1 MIRSIIPDDVIK
13 RVRSLINGAR
23 DIVITCHL
31 SPDGDAVGSTL
42 GLCHVLR
49 RLGKN
54 ANVVTADMVPRSLH
68 FVPGVRDITVMSIN
82 ESLARRLVSEAQ
94 LIFCLDFNTMSRI
107 DKLGECIEGSRAPR
121 VLIDHHLDPD
131 NQFDVM
137 ISYPEASSTA
147 ELVFRVLM
155 QLRML
160 NMVDKVAAQCL
171 YLGLMTDTGNFTFG
185 CENPELYEIQ
195 AVLMRRRIDKQWL
208 YNMAMNTFSADCLR
222 LRGYA
227 LNEKMVL
234 DMDHGVSLITLS
246 LDELRQFN
254 YRKGDTE
261 GLVNVPLAIPG
272 IYWSVFLR
280 QEEDR
285 VRVSCRSIGN
295 FTVNDIC
302 ARYFNGGG
310 HANAAGGDYYGTLD
324 GAVEQFHRIL
334 KELDENNNDN

>member
-1 MIRSIIPDDVIK
+1 
-13 RVRSLINGAR
+13 
-23 DIVITCHL
+23 
-31 SPDGDAVGSTL
+31 
-42 GLCHVLR
+42 
-49 RLGKN
+49 
-54 ANVVTADMVPRSLH
+54 
-68 FVPGVRDITVMSIN
+68 
-82 ESLARRLVSEAQ
+82 
-94 LIFCLDFNTMSRI
+94 
-107 DKLGECIEGSRAPR
+107 
-121 VLIDHHLDPD
+121 
-131 NQFDVM
+131 
-137 ISYPEASSTA
+137 
-147 ELVFRVLM
+147 
-155 QLRML
+155 
-160 NMVDKVAAQCL
+160 
-171 YLGLMTDTGNFTFG
+171 
-185 CENPELYEIQ
+185 
-195 AVLMRRRIDKQWL
+195 
-208 YNMAMNTFSADCLR
+208 MAMNTFSADCLR

-324 GAVEQFHRIL
+324 GAVEQFHSIL